1 MGLLDNKTAL
11 ISGATRGIGRGIA
24 VKFAQEGA
32 NVAFTYHSSVE
43 KAQALE
49 EELKGYGVEAKGYQS
64 DAADFE
70 AAESLCKDVISTF
83 GAIDILV
90 NNAGITRDTLIVRM
104 SEKQWNEVIQTN
116 LNSVFN
122 LTKNSI
128 RSMMKTRKG
137 SIINITSIVGMR
149 GNAGQSN
156 YAASKAGIIGFSK
169 SIAQELGSRNIRCNA
184 VAPGFIATEMTDEL
198 KDEVRDAY
206 LKSIPLKRFGSVEE
220 VADVCLFLASDM
232 SNYVSGQTI
241 SVCGAMNC

>member
-32 NVAFTYHSSVE
+32 NVVFTYRSSVE
-43 KAQALE
+43 KAQTLE
-49 EELKGYGVEAKGYQS
+49 EELKGYGVRAKGYQS

-70 AAESLCKDVISTF
+70 AAESLCKEVIKEF
-83 GAIDILV
+83 GAIDVLV

-104 SEKQWNEVIQTN
+104 NEQQWGDVIQTN

-169 SIAQELGSRNIRCNA
+169 SIAQEVGSRNIRCNA

-206 LKSIPLKRFGSVEE
+206 LKSIPLKRFGNVEE

-232 SNYVSGQTI
+232 SSYVSGQVI

>member
-24 VKFAQEGA
+24 IKFAQEGA
-32 NVAFTYHSSVE
+32 NVVFTYRSSVE
-43 KAQALE
+43 KAQTLE
-49 EELKGYGVEAKGYQS
+49 EELKSYGVKAKGYQS

-70 AAESLCKDVISTF
+70 AAAELCKGVVKEF
-83 GAIDILV
+83 GGIDILV
-90 NNAGITRDTLIVRM
+90 NNAGITRDTLIIRM
-104 SEKQWNEVIQTN
+104 NEQQWNDVIQTN

-128 RSMMKTRKG
+128 RSMMKSRKG

-169 SIAQELGSRNIRCNA
+169 SIAQEVGSRNIRCNA

-206 LKSIPLKRFGSVEE
+206 LKTIPLKRFGNVEE

-232 SNYVSGQTI
+232 SSYVSGQVI

>member
-24 VKFAQEGA
+24 IKFAQEGA
-32 NVAFTYHSSVE
+32 NVMFTYRSSVE
-43 KAQALE
+43 KAKTLE
-49 EELKGYGVEAKGYQS
+49 EELKSFGVEAKGYQS
-64 DAADFE
+64 DAGDFE
-70 AAESLCKDVISTF
+70 AAAELCKEVVKDF

-104 SEKQWNEVIQTN
+104 SEQQWSDVIQTN

-128 RSMMKTRKG
+128 RSMMKSRKG

-169 SIAQELGSRNIRCNA
+169 SIAQEVGSRNIRCNA

-198 KDEVRDAY
+198 KDDVKNAY
-206 LKSIPLKRFGSVEE
+206 LKSIPLKRFGNVEE

-232 SNYVSGQTI
+232 SSYVSGQVI

>member
-11 ISGATRGIGRGIA
+11 ISGATRGIGYGIA

-32 NVAFTYHSSVE
+32 NVVFTYRSSVE
-43 KAQALE
+43 KAQKLE
-49 EELKGYGVEAKGYQS
+49 EELKTYGVQARGYQS
-64 DAADFE
+64 DAGDFDA
-70 AAESLCKDVISTF
+70 AAELCKEVVKDF
-83 GAIDILV
+83 GGIDILV

-104 SEKQWNEVIQTN
+104 NEQQWDDVISTN
-116 LNSVFN
+116 LRSVFN

-184 VAPGFIATEMTDEL
+184 VAPGFIATEMTDGL

-206 LKSIPLKRFGSVEE
+206 LKTIPLKRFGSVEE

-232 SNYVSGQTI
+232 SSYVSGQVI